1 MDTIRTV
8 LAQAGNTTKA
18 ADGIVVCV
26 SPFSSSFSLLPRL
39 HVYFCFTVATAFWPF
54 YNTRPVKAAYIFSI
68 FYAVLSAVHS
78 AANFALLARG
88 STRDHFLGP
97 DLFHHYRTIALG
109 IFFCT
114 RLVYSPRGRPL
125 TNDQFKLIRSLLIVL
140 AVAGVAG
147 NVAIR
152 YVARNIT
159 SNESICQAAHAVSLP
174 QKIVL
179 GDHSKHDGLFSSLVR
194 FLSGTDI
201 GYNIAHFLC
210 NPTFQGFL
218 AFWQGFYSSPI
229 SHRRRRLISPFI
241 HGQTPESRNPPAR
254 SRQNTFFQVLKLA
267 GRAILL
273 YNDSGF
279 IIVTTAVL
287 LSVQAEII
295 YHNLQFPAN
304 LTSGILP
311 HWSIWVLTLLYLTTE
326 AGIWIRGLPERLRQ
340 ERTARHKKEA
350 AEAEIQR
357 ILKPLKDGEVHI
369 YLQPHEDIQPPYGGE
384 ITYEEA
390 VLYCRALPEFVPVF
404 EDLIRLLK
412 ANKEMKT
419 RLAR

>member
-1 MDTIRTV
+1 MDTIRTI

-54 YNTRPVKAAYIFSI
+54 YNTRPVKAAYVFSI

-125 TNDQFKLIRSLLIVL
+125 TNDQFKLIHSLLIVL

-147 NVAIR
+147 NIAIR
-152 YVARNIT
+152 HVARNIT
-159 SNESICQAAHAVSLP
+159 SNESICQAAHAVLLP

-179 GDHSKHDGLFSSLVR
+179 GDHSKYDGLFSSLEETPYISIHPWANAR
-194 FLSGTDI
+194 ISQ
-201 GYNIAHFLC
+201 
-210 NPTFQGFL
+210 PT
-218 AFWQGFYSSPI
+218 SKV
-229 SHRRRRLISPFI
+229 
-241 HGQTPESRNPPAR
+241 TP
-254 SRQNTFFQVLKLA
+254 NTFFQALKLA

-295 YHNLQFPAN
+295 YYNLQFPAS

-326 AGIWIRGLPERLRQ
+326 AGIWIHGLPERLRQ

-357 ILKPLKDGEVHI
+357 ILKPLKDGEIHI
-369 YLQPHEDIQPPYGGE
+369 YLQPREDIQPPYGGE

-390 VLYCRALPEFVPVF
+390 ALYCRALPEFIPVF